1 MQHTSKT
8 QVKTVLVFA
17 AFAGATVLAGC
28 NAQNSSKPNAA
39 LTPLT
44 SDFGQQASQASNA
57 PVNMPKVR
65 NYKLSI
71 APIIGAPLEVVTPL
85 SLRFD
90 TIINEQSIPLAASG
104 DAGADYTLKG
114 YFSNMVEGN
123 QTAVLYVWD
132 VVDKKGNRVH
142 RLQGQEKA
150 AGKNGWAS
158 ISAPVMSKIADDT
171 MADYFRWASANGQ

>member
-1 MQHTSKT
+1 MPHISKT
-8 QVKTVLVFA
+8 YLKNIWVFA
-17 AFAGATVLAGC
+17 ALAAVTVLAGC
-28 NAQNSSKPNAA
+28 NTQNIEKPNAA
-39 LTPLT
+39 LAPLT
-44 SDFGQQASQASNA
+44 SDFGQPASQASKA
-57 PVNMPKVR
+57 PVNIAKVR

-90 TIINEQSIPLAASG
+90 TIIKEQSIPLAASG
-104 DAGADYTLKG
+104 DTSADYTLKG

-150 AGKNGWAS
+150 TGKAGWAS
-158 ISAPVMSKIADDT
+158 IPAPVMSKIADDT